1 MTDDPKKPLANG
13 EDSEARLRR
22 LRENFA
28 RASGDLDRSA
38 KGKTPGA
45 GRKPAVRPAGMA
57 PTPKAA
63 SKAKTSAKLDWWGIT
78 LTITAVL
85 VVVFAVRSWVT

>member
-1 MTDDPKKPLANG
+1 MTSDPKKPLANG

-28 RASGDLDRSA
+28 RASGDLDKSA
-38 KGKTPGA
+38 KGKTPA
-45 GRKPAVRPAGMA
+45 AARKPGVRPAGA
-57 PTPKAA
+57 PAA
-63 SKAKTSAKLDWWGIT
+63 SGPKTRGRLDWWGIT
-78 LTITAVL
+78 LAITAVL

>member
-1 MTDDPKKPLANG
+1 VTDDPKTPLANG

-38 KGKTPGA
+38 KGKTPPA
-45 GRKPAVRPAGMA
+45 GRKPAIRPAGA
-57 PTPKAA
+57 PLPPK
-63 SKAKTSAKLDWWGIT
+63 TRWKLDWWGVT
-78 LTITAVL
+78 LAVLAVL